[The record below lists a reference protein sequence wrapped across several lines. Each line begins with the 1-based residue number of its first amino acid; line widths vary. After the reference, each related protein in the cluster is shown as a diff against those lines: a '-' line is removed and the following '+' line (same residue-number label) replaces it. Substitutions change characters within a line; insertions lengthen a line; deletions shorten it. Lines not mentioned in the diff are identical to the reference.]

1 MSQIKSLLPNPIESR
16 IRNKK
21 LFLLDVDGTISFDA
35 TPFEGTLDFL
45 RQVKAS
51 GGKYIFITNNSTKSI
66 ADYIVKFTGMGIEV
80 DESNFLTAS
89 YVAAQYLLEHHRED
103 RIHVLGT
110 ESFRKELQSFGL
122 SVTEGME
129 EDIRAVV
136 VGFDNELTYEKVT
149 RVCELLQTRE
159 LPYYGTNPDLACPVG
174 FGYIPDCGA
183 ICGMIANAIDR
194 QPVYLGKPNRIM
206 VDMAIQQTGFLP
218 EQTLVIGDRLYTDIA
233 CGIQGEV
240 DTLLVFTGEAKPEDL
255 AETEFPPTYY
265 CDSIL
270 DVYRCL
276 VDESN

>member
-1 MSQIKSLLPNPIESR
+1 
-16 IRNKK
+16 
-21 LFLLDVDGTISFDA
+21 VDGTISFDA

-45 RQVKAS
+45 RQVKKI

-89 YVAAQYLLEHHRED
+89 YVAAQYLLEHHRDD

-110 ESFRKELQSFGL
+110 KSFRKELQSHGL
-122 SVTEGME
+122 TVTEGME
-129 EDIRAVV
+129 EDIKAVV
-136 VGFDNELTYEKVT
+136 VGFDNELNYEKVT
-149 RVCELLQTRE
+149 RVCELLQTRD

-183 ICGMIANAIDR
+183 ICGLIECAIGR

-206 VDMAIQQTGFLP
+206 VDMAIEKTGFTP
-218 EQTLVIGDRLYTDIA
+218 EETMVIGDRLYTDIA

-255 AETEFPPTYY
+255 PESAFPPTYY

-270 DVYRCL
+270 DLYRCM
-276 VDESN
+276 VEME